1 MDPALHRPTHG
12 VRKYQIARPHSATN
26 QAVEIQTSTSSR
38 FIRPAPRKTP
48 LGTYREAPMP
58 SARRTT
64 EQEERRWRGA
74 ADRVARH
81 SRARTLPSP
90 LVSLVWMRQR
100 SFMVEHAA
108 KVLAID
114 PTAASLAFHEVIG
127 VVAIATNPYADE
139 LATLDCP
146 IFDEIVR
153 HFGHS
158 HFGCAGRARRS
169 GTAAGTG
176 T

>member
-1 MDPALHRPTHG
+1 
-12 VRKYQIARPHSATN
+12 
-26 QAVEIQTSTSSR
+26 
-38 FIRPAPRKTP
+38 
-48 LGTYREAPMP
+48 
-58 SARRTT
+58 
-64 EQEERRWRGA
+64 
-74 ADRVARH
+74 
-81 SRARTLPSP
+81 
-90 LVSLVWMRQR
+90 MRQR